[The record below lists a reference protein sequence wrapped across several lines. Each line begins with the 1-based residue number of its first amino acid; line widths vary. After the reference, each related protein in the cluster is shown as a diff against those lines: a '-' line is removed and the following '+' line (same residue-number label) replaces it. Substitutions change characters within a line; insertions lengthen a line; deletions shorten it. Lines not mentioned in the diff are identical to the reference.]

1 MIVKIVPVPLNEEF
15 EVPEG
20 WNMGELAVAGLAE
33 GKATGF
39 ATLVKQVK
47 PPVGGP
53 VVDLGGRQPAEV
65 PHDEPLPVPKDDTVA
80 EDGPEQPATE

>member
-1 MIVKIVPVPLNEEF
+1 MIVKIVPIKLNEEF
-15 EVPEG
+15 EIPEG

-33 GKATGF
+33 GSATGF

-53 VVDLGGRQPAEV
+53 VVDLQGRAPAEV
-65 PHDEPLPVPKDDTVA
+65 PHDEPLPVPAEDAA